1 MSHWATVTLALDQDA
16 EEAFS
21 GFLKAKRRLCGLPP
35 TSAQA
40 PRITVKIMI
49 ATASIRC
56 PFAPTD
62 ESGKLATFTV

>member
-1 MSHWATVTLALDQDA
+1 MSHWATVTLTLDQDT
-16 EEAFS
+16 EEAFR
-21 GFLKAKRRLCGLPP
+21 GFLQAKRRLCGHPP
-35 TSAQA
+35 QA
-40 PRITVKIMI
+40 PRITVKITI